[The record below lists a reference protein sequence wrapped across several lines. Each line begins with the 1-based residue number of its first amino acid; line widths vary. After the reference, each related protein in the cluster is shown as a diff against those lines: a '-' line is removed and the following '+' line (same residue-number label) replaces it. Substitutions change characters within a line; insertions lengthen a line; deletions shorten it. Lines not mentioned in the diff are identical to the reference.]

1 METEKEQAEAFAGLK
16 RKMRLAY
23 QEIGLSPTSRL
34 ACKEDDLYIA
44 KSHKQGASYRFLQK
58 LRKFSDA
65 LPVNERQVLLNSVLE
80 SAYHY
85 EFWHM
90 SFFNPREYR
99 AVLRSLA
106 GKIKEAFPS

>member
-1 METEKEQAEAFAGLK
+1 MEIEIDQAQAFEKLK

-23 QEIGLSPTSRL
+23 QEIGLSPSSRL
-34 ACKEDDLYIA
+34 GSEEDDLYIA
-44 KSHKQGASYRFLQK
+44 KSHKRGASYRFLQK
-58 LRKFSDA
+58 LRKFSDG
-65 LPVNERQVLLNSVLE
+65 LPINEKQVLLNSVLD

-99 AVLRSLA
+99 ALLKSLA
-106 GKIKEAFPS
+106 SKIEEAFPS